1 MLTFLDM
8 QRLKNFLKNK
18 TALRVQK
25 EHRMLLCLNQF
36 QSTFKQ
42 SQKTNIAKPLSAIK
56 EGTLKCHMNASC
68 QVLSM
73 MPKIP
78 VISVGS
84 KMERS
89 ILVHSNWSD
98 LLGRNLPFHFDKP
111 VHYPTSL
118 QQISLTQGQ
127 FRNRITKSHSSQL
140 AHFDQKTS

>member
-18 TALRVQK
+18 TSLRVPQPI
-25 EHRMLLCLNQF
+25 LV
-36 QSTFKQ
+36 
-42 SQKTNIAKPLSAIK
+42 NIQIESKNKHSKPLSAIK

-68 QVLSM
+68 QVLSL

-118 QQISLTQGQ
+118 Q
-127 FRNRITKSHSSQL
+127 
-140 AHFDQKTS
+140 